1 MHLRSLPRWTS
12 LAPKTYAVSGSFRT
26 SSASATYST
35 AAIESRVDGSETT
48 KQLLETI
55 KAAYTASDGS
65 SKGKSK
71 HDEAVKEVVVAIAEH
86 GDAVVPPVKKT
97 PARRRFKLMEG
108 GSMKPL
114 PATDKD
120 KNSVLV
126 QWGVRPDG
134 KFRSLEDVNKYR
146 RSHVPKL
153 AHGLEKVL
161 SRPGVHWLQDPDT
174 KEYNF
179 DSCLD
184 SIPQVR
190 DFAFDRLP
198 GFVPSS
204 QDTALIAQAR
214 KAKCKYVGS
223 TSSLTGIL
231 TQIYLLLSEEKLV
244 NLNNLSEEFQA
255 APKFFTPGQRIPV
268 SVILRNQN
276 GVYTTDYDSSRD
288 ESTEE
293 IILLPLGT
301 LLEKFLTLP
310 ENTFGKFL
318 KSHMGADHPN
328 LKDVHRYA
336 KHGKFLMRSQLDCI
350 DESLPGTGVFDL
362 KTRAI
367 SAIRHDVHNYM
378 NYLDVGLATLTGR
391 RGSFEEEYFDMI
403 RAAFLEYS
411 FQVRIGNM
419 DGIFVAYHN
428 TARIFGF
435 QYVSLDEM
443 DLCLFGSAGAGK
455 PVFERCVWIMEMLY
469 EEITKCFP
477 KKSVMST
484 FEKRGK
490 YLYVWVEPVDN
501 PNPKAA
507 PPVVELRLSLT
518 NIVNGKPTKG
528 AVAVATGTPWSLQYR
543 LDRFERPQKEILERR
558 QRAYRR
564 QECIASSLPDAEVT
578 ADVAKAITEESQKDV
593 EELAEQLQIVAAP
606 VEGAKDAETAPPA

>member
-1 MHLRSLPRWTS
+1 MDFTCPKDEDLHRLHLI
-12 LAPKTYAVSGSFRT
+12 ANQNV
-26 SSASATYST
+26 
-35 AAIESRVDGSETT
+35 ED
-48 KQLLETI
+48 
-55 KAAYTASDGS
+55 
-65 SKGKSK
+65 SKGKGR
-71 HDEAVKEVVVAIAEH
+71 HDEAVKEVVAGIATH
-86 GDAVVPPVKKT
+86 GDAVVPPAKK
-97 PARRRFKLMEG
+97 PRRTRFKPMEG
-108 GSMKPL
+108 ESMKPH

-120 KNSVLV
+120 KNSTLV
-126 QWGVRPDG
+126 RCGLRLDG
-134 KFRSLEDVNKYR
+134 KFQSLEDVNKYR

-153 AHGLEKVL
+153 GHGLEKVL

-179 DSCLD
+179 DNYLE

-204 QDTALIAQAR
+204 QDTALISQAR

-231 TQIYLLLSEEKLV
+231 TQIYLLLSGEKLV
-244 NLNNLSEEFQA
+244 NLNHLSEDFKT
-255 APKFFTPGQRIPV
+255 APRFFTPGQRIPV

-288 ESTEE
+288 ESNED

-310 ENTFGKFL
+310 QNSFGKFL
-318 KSHMGADHPN
+318 KSHTEADHPT

-350 DESLPGTGVFDL
+350 DDSLPGTGVFDL

-367 SAIRHDVHNYM
+367 SAIRHDVHNYR

-391 RGSFEEEYFDMI
+391 YGSFEEEYFDMI

-443 DLCLFGSAGAGK
+443 DQCLFGRAGGGK
-455 PVFERCVWIMEMLY
+455 PVFERCIWIMEMLY
-469 EEITKCFP
+469 EQITKCFP
-477 KKSVMST
+477 KKSVMCT
-484 FEKRGK
+484 FEKRGR
-490 YLYVWVEPVDN
+490 YLYTWVEPVEN
-501 PNPKAA
+501 PNPNE
-507 PPVVELRLSLT
+507 PPPIVELRLSLT
-518 NIVNGKPTKG
+518 NIIYGKPTKG
-528 AVAVATGTPWSLQYR
+528 PIAVAVGTPWSLQYR
-543 LDRFERPQKEILERR
+543 LERFELEQQEIRERR
-558 QRAYRR
+558 ERAYRR
-564 QECIASSLPDAEVT
+564 QECIATSLPDAEVT
-578 ADVAKAITEESQKDV
+578 ADPANKVSEEIITEPE
-593 EELAEQLQIVAAP
+593 IVTAP
-606 VEGAKDAETAPPA
+606 AEGAKGLLENAPPS